1 MLLTVAPLTVLLWL
15 SVPVVTARPV
25 PGWMMPLVLAVAS
38 GKSPGT
44 MARKVGAVSDPVAG
58 PANTVAAVC
67 VSSVAVSVA
76 LYASG

>member
-1 MLLTVAPLTVLLWL
+1 MILLTVAPVTVLLWL

-44 MARKVGAVSDPVAG
+44 MARNVGAAFAPLVG
-58 PANTVAAVC
+58 PANTVAAAW
-67 VSSVAVSVA
+67 VSRVAVSVA
-76 LYASG
+76 L